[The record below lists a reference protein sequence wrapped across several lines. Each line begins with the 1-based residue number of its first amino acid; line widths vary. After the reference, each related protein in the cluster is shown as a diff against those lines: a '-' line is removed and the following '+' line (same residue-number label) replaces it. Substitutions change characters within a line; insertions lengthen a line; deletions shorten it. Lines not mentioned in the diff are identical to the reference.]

1 MITCGR
7 VACSASGSC
16 YYLLCQLLELD
27 RNIKYFI
34 RGESGAYLAK
44 YGCNE
49 NRSYRVPTKRPGY
62 GDQRI
67 ARICCGGLHAYPTE
81 ASAKQYGYRDT
92 LFFVGIVLALIGL
105 ALSYFLLKDTH
116 QHVQKEQEDRG
127 HAILESVIKETTCKN
142 PGLGSI
148 TQAGLVNN
156 LNDGL
161 VWDVLPVLLIQ
172 LEFNYKE
179 IGKLVAV
186 FPLVWGFFQVI
197 TCKLS
202 DHLNKKYML
211 VFGMLMHGV
220 ALARHWQGESF
231 NESFIYSVLRG
242 LATAIVFPTFL
253 SAISYYVSPGQWAA
267 SIGVFRLWP
276 DLGYA
281 FGTLLSGSIADLFG
295 VEFAVLSIALVT
307 FYLL

>member
-1 MITCGR
+1 VAGWLVALPVPVIIYYANSWNWIVISNILLGVNQALTWPSTVVMKTDLIGFRQRGR
-7 VACSASGSC
+7 AMGINELLGYVVVGSM
-16 YYLLCQLLELD
+16 
-27 RNIKYFI
+27 
-34 RGESGAYLAK
+34 
-44 YGCNE
+44 
-49 NRSYRVPTKRPGY
+49 
-62 GDQRI
+62 
-67 ARICCGGLHAYPTE
+67 AYPTE

-253 SAISYYVSPGQWAA
+253 SAISANFN
-267 SIGVFRLWP
+267 IMT
-276 DLGYA
+276 
-281 FGTLLSGSIADLFG
+281 FGFGLCQVNGLLHQ
-295 VEFAVLSIALVT
+295 
-307 FYLL
+307 